1 MSNPFENQRILLGV
15 TGSIACYKACD
26 LASRLK
32 QAGAFVD
39 VILTGGATKFVSP
52 LSFQSVT
59 GRKAYTDEDLWG
71 GEGHVLHVSLGQSAE
86 LVLIA
91 PATANTIAK
100 LAYGIAD
107 NLLTDSVLVS
117 TCPLVISPAM
127 ESHMFAHPAT
137 QENLQILAR
146 RGASIL
152 GPAEGHLASGAIGK
166 GRFMEPMDIMAEL
179 RYLMTRNTS
188 LKGKKV
194 VITAGGTQE
203 PIDPVRII
211 TNNSSG
217 KQGYA
222 LAQAALDAGAE
233 VTLISAPNALE
244 VPFGSTQVK
253 VRTAT
258 EMKDAVLKCSEGADA
273 LIMAAAVADFR
284 PVHAEAQKIK
294 KGGGIPE
301 IKLEPTEDIL
311 KLVAKQKAKSGYP
324 RLTVGFA
331 AESQDLIENAR
342 EKLASKSLDL
352 IVANDIT
359 RSDAG
364 FEVDTNAITLI
375 DKKGRAQSLPTLTK
389 TEVAEKI
396 MDFVIHNL
404 RM

>member
-39 VILTGGATKFVSP
+39 VILTAGATKFVSP

-59 GRKAYTDEDLWG
+59 GRKAYTDDDLWG

-137 QENLQILAR
+137 QENLQVLAR

>member
-137 QENLQILAR
+137 QENLQVLAR

-179 RYLMTRNTS
+179 RYLMTRNSS

-253 VRTAT
+253 VSTAT
-258 EMKDAVLKCSEGADA
+258 EMKDAVLKYSEGADA

-311 KLVAKQKAKSGYP
+311 KLVAKQKTKSGYP
-324 RLTVGFA
+324 LLTVGFA

>member
-59 GRKAYTDEDLWG
+59 GRKAYTDDDLWG

-179 RYLMTRNTS
+179 RYLMTRNSS

-217 KQGYA
+217 KHGYA

-253 VRTAT
+253 VSTAT
-258 EMKDAVLKCSEGADA
+258 EMKDAVLKYSEGADA

-311 KLVAKQKAKSGYP
+311 KLVAKQKTKSGYP

>member
-1 MSNPFENQRILLGV
+1 MTIPFENKRILLGV

-39 VILTGGATKFVSP
+39 VVLSAGATRFISP

-71 GEGHVLHVSLGQSAE
+71 GEGHVLHVNLGQSAD

-100 LAYGIAD
+100 LAHGIAD

-127 ESHMFAHPAT
+127 ESHMFANTAT
-137 QENLQILAR
+137 QENIHILAK
-146 RGASIL
+146 RGAAIL
-152 GPAEGHLASGAIGK
+152 GPAEGHLASGAVGK
-166 GRFMEPMDIMAEL
+166 GRFVEPVNILAEL
-179 RYLMTRNTS
+179 RYLMTRGGH

-203 PIDPVRII
+203 AIDPVRII

-233 VTLISAPNALE
+233 VTLIAAPNALE
-244 VPFGSTQVK
+244 TPFGATQVR
-253 VRTAT
+253 VRSAS
-258 EMKDAVLKCSEGADA
+258 EMKDAVLSACEGTDA

-284 PVHAEAQKIK
+284 PVHAENQKIK

-311 KLVAKQKAKSGYP
+311 KLVAKTKAKSGYP
-324 RLTVGFA
+324 LLTIGFA

-342 EKLASKSLDL
+342 EKLAAKSLDL

-396 MDFVIHNL
+396 LDFVIHNL
-404 RM
+404 RL

>member
-1 MSNPFENQRILLGV
+1 MTIPFENKRILLGV

-39 VILTGGATKFVSP
+39 VVLTAGATRFISP

-71 GEGHVLHVSLGQSAE
+71 GEGHVLHVSLGQSAD

-100 LAYGIAD
+100 LAHGIAD

-117 TCPLVISPAM
+117 SCPLVISPAM
-127 ESHMFAHPAT
+127 ESHMFANTAT
-137 QENLQILAR
+137 QENIQILAR
-146 RGASIL
+146 RGAAIL
-152 GPAEGHLASGAIGK
+152 GPAEGHLASGAVGK
-166 GRFMEPMDIMAEL
+166 GRFVEPVNILAEL
-179 RYLMTRNTS
+179 RYLMTRS
-188 LKGKKV
+188 GRLKGKKV

-233 VTLISAPNALE
+233 VTLIAAPNALE
-244 VPFGSTQVK
+244 TPFGATQVR
-253 VRTAT
+253 VRTAAD
-258 EMKDAVLKCSEGADA
+258 MKDAVLSACEGTDA

-284 PVHAEAQKIK
+284 PVHVENQKIK

-311 KLVAKQKAKSGYP
+311 KLVAKTKAKNGYP
-324 RLTVGFA
+324 LLTIGFA

-342 EKLASKSLDL
+342 EKLAAKSLDL

-396 MDFVIHNL
+396 LDFVIHNL
-404 RM
+404 RL

>member
-39 VILTGGATKFVSP
+39 VILTAGATKFVSP

-100 LAYGIAD
+100 LAHGIAD

-152 GPAEGHLASGAIGK
+152 GPAEGHLASGAVGK
-166 GRFMEPMDIMAEL
+166 GRFVEPVDIMAEL
-179 RYLMTRNTS
+179 RYLMTRNSS

-253 VRTAT
+253 VSTAT
-258 EMKDAVLKCSEGADA
+258 EMKDAVLKYSEGADA

-311 KLVAKQKAKSGYP
+311 KLVAKQKTKSGYP
-324 RLTVGFA
+324 LLTVGFA

-342 EKLASKSLDL
+342 EKLAAKSLDL

>member
-1 MSNPFENQRILLGV
+1 MTIPFENKRILLGV

-39 VILTGGATKFVSP
+39 VVLTAGATRFISP

-71 GEGHVLHVSLGQSAE
+71 GEGHVLHVSLGQSAD

-100 LAYGIAD
+100 LAHGIAD

-117 TCPLVISPAM
+117 SCPLVISPAM
-127 ESHMFAHPAT
+127 ESHMFANTAT
-137 QENLQILAR
+137 QENIQILAR
-146 RGASIL
+146 RGAAIL
-152 GPAEGHLASGAIGK
+152 GPAEGHLASGAVGK
-166 GRFMEPMDIMAEL
+166 GRFVEPVNILAEL
-179 RYLMTRNTS
+179 RYLMTRS
-188 LKGKKV
+188 GRLKGKKV

-233 VTLISAPNALE
+233 VTLIAAPNALE
-244 VPFGSTQVK
+244 TPFGATQVR
-253 VRTAT
+253 VRTAAD
-258 EMKDAVLKCSEGADA
+258 MKDAVLSACEGTDA

-284 PVHAEAQKIK
+284 PVHVENQKIK

-311 KLVAKQKAKSGYP
+311 KLVAKTKAKSGYP
-324 RLTVGFA
+324 LLTIGFA

-342 EKLASKSLDL
+342 EKLAAKSLDL

-396 MDFVIHNL
+396 LDFVIHNL
-404 RM
+404 RL

>member
-1 MSNPFENQRILLGV
+1 MSNPFESKRILLGV

-26 LASRLK
+26 LASQLK

-39 VILTGGATKFVSP
+39 VVLTAGAAKFVTP

-71 GEGHVLHVSLGQSAE
+71 GEGHVLHVSLGQSAD

-100 LAYGIAD
+100 LAHGIAD
-107 NLLTDSVLVS
+107 NLLSDSVLVA

-127 ESHMFAHPAT
+127 ESHMYANPAT
-137 QENLQILAR
+137 QHNLHILR
-146 RGASIL
+146 DRGALIL
-152 GPAEGHLASGAIGK
+152 GPAEGHLASGAVGK
-166 GRFMEPMDIMAEL
+166 GRFVEPSNILLEL
-179 RYLMTRNTS
+179 RWNLTRGGP

-194 VITAGGTQE
+194 VVTAGGTQE
-203 PIDPVRII
+203 PIDPVRVI

-233 VTLISAPNALE
+233 VTLISAPSAVDL
-244 VPFGSTQVK
+244 PFGASLVK
-253 VRTAT
+253 VRTAM
-258 EMKDAVLKCSEGADA
+258 EMQEAVLAASEKADV

-284 PVHAEAQKIK
+284 PAHAEAHKIK
-294 KGGGIPE
+294 KGGAIPE
-301 IKLEPTEDIL
+301 IKLEATEDIL
-311 KLVAKQKAKSGYP
+311 KLVSSSKSKTGYP
-324 RLTVGFA
+324 LLTIGFA
-331 AESQDLIENAR
+331 AESQDLLENAR
-342 EKLASKSLDL
+342 GKLASKNLDL

-359 RSDAG
+359 RSDSG
-364 FEVDTNAITLI
+364 FEVDTNTITLI

-389 TEVAEKI
+389 QEVSEKVI
-396 MDFVIHNL
+396 DFVIHNL
-404 RM
+404 RI

>member
-1 MSNPFENQRILLGV
+1 MSNPFENKRILLGV

-39 VILTGGATKFVSP
+39 VVLTAGAAKFITP

-100 LAYGIAD
+100 LAHGIAD

-127 ESHMFAHPAT
+127 ESHMYANPAT
-137 QENLQILAR
+137 QENLQVLVR

-152 GPAEGHLASGAIGK
+152 GPAEGHLASGAVGK
-166 GRFMEPMDIMAEL
+166 GRFMEPVNLMGEL
-179 RYLMTRNTS
+179 RYLITRGRQ
-188 LKGKKV
+188 LRGRKL

-203 PIDPVRII
+203 SIDPVRII

-222 LAQAALDAGAE
+222 IAQAALDAGAE
-233 VTLISAPNALE
+233 VTLISAPNSLE
-244 VPFGSTQVK
+244 SPFGATQVK
-253 VRTAT
+253 VRTAA
-258 EMKDAVLKCSEGADA
+258 EMKDAVLVACDGADA

-284 PVHAEAQKIK
+284 PVHAETQKIK

-311 KLVAKQKAKSGYP
+311 KHVAKAKAKSGYP
-324 RLTVGFA
+324 VLTVGFA
-331 AESQDLIENAR
+331 AESQDLIDNAR

-389 TEVAEKI
+389 SEVAEKI
-396 MDFVIHNL
+396 LDFVIHNL
-404 RM
+404 RQ

>member
-1 MSNPFENQRILLGV
+1 MSNPFENKRILLGV
-15 TGSIACYKACD
+15 TGSIACYKACE

-39 VILTGGATKFVSP
+39 VVLTAGAAKFVSP
-52 LSFQSVT
+52 ISFQSVT

-71 GEGHVLHVSLGQSAE
+71 GEGHVLHVSLGQSAD

-100 LAYGIAD
+100 LAHGIAD

-117 TCPLVISPAM
+117 TCPLIISPAM
-127 ESHMFAHPAT
+127 ESHMYAHTAT
-137 QENLQILAR
+137 QENLQVLAR

-152 GPAEGHLASGAIGK
+152 GPAEGHLASGAVGK
-166 GRFMEPMDIMAEL
+166 GRFVEPVNLMAEL
-179 RYLMTRNTS
+179 RYLMTRS
-188 LKGKKV
+188 GRLKGKKV

-233 VTLISAPNALE
+233 VTLIAAPNALE
-244 VPFGSTQVK
+244 TPFGAIQVR
-253 VRTAT
+253 VRTAA
-258 EMKDAVLKCSEGADA
+258 EMKDAVLSACEGADA

-311 KLVAKQKAKSGYP
+311 KLVAKAKGKSGFP
-324 RLTVGFA
+324 VLTIGFA
-331 AESQDLIENAR
+331 AESQDLLENAR
-342 EKLASKSLDL
+342 EKLAAKSLDL
-352 IVANDIT
+352 IIANDIT

-364 FEVDTNAITLI
+364 FEVDTNAITMI

-404 RM
+404 RL

>member
-284 PVHAEAQKIK
+284 PVRAEAQKIK

>member
-1 MSNPFENQRILLGV
+1 MTIPFENKRILLGV

-39 VILTGGATKFVSP
+39 VVLTVGATRFISP

-71 GEGHVLHVSLGQSAE
+71 GEGHVLHVSLGQSAD

-100 LAYGIAD
+100 LAHGIAD

-127 ESHMFAHPAT
+127 ESHMFANTAT
-137 QENLQILAR
+137 QENIRILVG
-146 RGASIL
+146 RGAVIL
-152 GPAEGHLASGAIGK
+152 GPAEGHLASGAVGK
-166 GRFMEPMDIMAEL
+166 GRFVEPVNIMAEL
-179 RYLMTRNTS
+179 RYLMTRS
-188 LKGKKV
+188 GRLKGKKV

-233 VTLISAPNALE
+233 VTLIAAPNALE
-244 VPFGSTQVK
+244 TPFGATQVR
-253 VRTAT
+253 VRSAAD
-258 EMKDAVLKCSEGADA
+258 MKDAVLSACEGTDA

-284 PVHAEAQKIK
+284 PVHLENQKIK
-294 KGGGIPE
+294 KGEGIPE

-311 KLVAKQKAKSGYP
+311 KLVAKTKAKSGYP
-324 RLTVGFA
+324 LLTVGFA

-342 EKLASKSLDL
+342 EKLAAKNLDL

-396 MDFVIHNL
+396 LDFVIHNL
-404 RM
+404 RL